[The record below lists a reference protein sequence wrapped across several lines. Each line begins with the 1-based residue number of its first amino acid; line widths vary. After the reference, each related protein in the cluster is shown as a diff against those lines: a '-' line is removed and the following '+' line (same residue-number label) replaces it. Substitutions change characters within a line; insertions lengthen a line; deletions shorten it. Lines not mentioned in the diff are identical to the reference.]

1 MQLPL
6 DENDRPLKRGTA
18 RRTNRSGESTIEKI
32 LGVARTILVRDGIEK
47 FTVERIAREAQVT
60 KGTLLYHFHDKE
72 RLLELM
78 MQGYVEHLQ
87 KCLEAGIAT
96 VRASGRNVPEELETA
111 AGFICWYRDF
121 RRQNVV
127 YSAFGISILSMSA
140 HNDALRRP
148 ILQWYRQVF
157 AKLRA
162 SGNTEVVAAV
172 LMLEGLFFLRHLQ
185 LDMTTDEEIERIL
198 HNLQERLGLG
208 AEPFLALA
216 AG

>member
-1 MQLPL
+1 
-6 DENDRPLKRGTA
+6 
-18 RRTNRSGESTIEKI
+18 
-32 LGVARTILVRDGIEK
+32 
-47 FTVERIAREAQVT
+47 
-60 KGTLLYHFHDKE
+60 
-72 RLLELM
+72 
-78 MQGYVEHLQ
+78 
-87 KCLEAGIAT
+87 
-96 VRASGRNVPEELETA
+96 
-111 AGFICWYRDF
+111 
-121 RRQNVV
+121 
-127 YSAFGISILSMSA
+127 MSA

-172 LMLEGLFFLRHLQ
+172 LMLEGLFYLRHLQ

-208 AEPFLALA
+208 AEPFAALA